1 MDYGLLAPMS
11 VGQVHCSSSGSE
23 SCKGR
28 GPNRC
33 WVSTWIH
40 PYTPTHYLLGALFLS
55 CRVLH
60 KYPGF
65 VAPGAAQV
73 PKGASSFA
81 VFVLQGAA
89 QVPCCAAQVP
99 TGASF
104 FAVFVLRKYLQGPH
118 FLQCFTLLFPPAK
131 RKPKRKRQTMEKDGG
146 KTAFRHFSH
155 ASTILLVAV
164 EFCLGGKSFFIVR
177 FLDHSQE
184 RLIAYIAKKG
194 SLHTWVSLQQQVIF
208 GHNFF
213 WSCNWSA
220 QPWLKESK

>member
-60 KYPGF
+60 KYPAF
-65 VAPGAAQV
+65 VAPG
-73 PKGASSFA
+73 
-81 VFVLQGAA
+81 
-89 QVPCCAAQVP
+89 AAQVP

-104 FAVFVLRKYLQGPH
+104 FAVFHASVSTGE
-118 FLQCFTLLFPPAK
+118 TEAK
-131 RKPKRKRQTMEKDGG
+131 TEATNHGKGG

-164 EFCLGGKSFFIVR
+164 EFCLGGKSFLLSDFWI
-177 FLDHSQE
+177 
-184 RLIAYIAKKG
+184 IAKKG
-194 SLHTWVSLQQQVIF
+194 SLHT
-208 GHNFF
+208 
-213 WSCNWSA
+213 
-220 QPWLKESK
+220 

>member
-33 WVSTWIH
+33 WISTWIH

-65 VAPGAAQV
+65 VAPSAAQV

-89 QVPCCAAQVP
+89 QVPCFCC
-99 TGASF
+99 S
-104 FAVFVLRKYLQGPH
+104 R
-118 FLQCFTLLFPPAK
+118 CC
-131 RKPKRKRQTMEKDGG
+131 
-146 KTAFRHFSH
+146 
-155 ASTILLVAV
+155 ASTYRGLI
-164 EFCLGGKSFFIVR
+164 FCSVSR
-177 FLDHSQE
+177 FCFHRRNGSQN
-184 RLIAYIAKKG
+184 G
-194 SLHTWVSLQQQVIF
+194 SD
-208 GHNFF
+208 NR
-213 WSCNWSA
+213 
-220 QPWLKESK
+220 SKNGSHFCGCGSQSQ

>member
-28 GPNRC
+28 RPNRC

-60 KYPGF
+60 KYPAF

-89 QVPCCAAQVP
+89 QVPCFCCSRCCASTYRGLIFCSVCLAGCCTSTLLLLLP
-99 TGASF
+99 
-104 FAVFVLRKYLQGPH
+104 VLRKYLQGPH
-118 FLQCFTLLFPPAK
+118 FFAVF
-131 RKPKRKRQTMEKDGG
+131 
-146 KTAFRHFSH
+146 H
-155 ASTILLVAV
+155 ASVSTGETEAKT
-164 EFCLGGKSFFIVR
+164 EATNHGKKWWKNSFPALF
-177 FLDHSQE
+177 
-184 RLIAYIAKKG
+184 
-194 SLHTWVSLQQQVIF
+194 
-208 GHNFF
+208 
-213 WSCNWSA
+213 SC
-220 QPWLKESK
+220 